1 MGYKDNHKSEYV
13 SDIISN
19 EAIRNMHEI
28 EWLSAHTISKKI
40 GVPFHLVIKK
50 LKDMGIF

>member
-1 MGYKDNHKSEYV
+1 MKKNYALNMVDYTMGYKDNHKSEYV

-28 EWLSAHTISKKI
+28 ERLYAHEI
-40 GVPFHLVIKK
+40 
-50 LKDMGIF
+50 